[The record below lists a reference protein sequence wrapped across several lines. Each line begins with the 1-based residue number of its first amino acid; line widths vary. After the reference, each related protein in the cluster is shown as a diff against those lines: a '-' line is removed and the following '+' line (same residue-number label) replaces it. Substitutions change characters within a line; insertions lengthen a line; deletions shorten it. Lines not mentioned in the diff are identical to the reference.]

1 MLIASASYAPLAHFY
16 PALCA
21 TLLQGSTHVRP
32 EYQSALNASANLSI
46 HPCLKFLHFPLLL
59 MDPSASLRMTAR
71 GAAEAEASVSLVSV
85 FHPLSFLFVP
95 LLDRAGGDAGADGA
109 GRDVF
114 GDYGIGGDDG
124 AAAYGDAGEDGYA
137 VAYPHVV
144 FYDDVGVF
152 GQGALYGRKV
162 GVAGGASGVDAVV
175 VVGDVTLGAE
185 EDVVSYFHQVGGS
198 HVAPVA
204 EGNIIADDDAG
215 LKGLSAVFVHGLE
228 PKLFTRRE
236 IFAKLHVF
244 QADNA
249 GRWMD
254 IRASADAKAVV

>member
-1 MLIASASYAPLAHFY
+1 MMMVLI
-16 PALCA
+16 
-21 TLLQGSTHVRP
+21 
-32 EYQSALNASANLSI
+32 
-46 HPCLKFLHFPLLL
+46 FLF
-59 MDPSASLRMTAR
+59 M
-71 GAAEAEASVSLVSV
+71 V

-95 LLDRAGGDAGADGA
+95 FLDGAGGDAGADGA

-114 GDYGIGGDDG
+114 GDYGIRSDDG

-144 FYDDVGVF
+144 FYDDIGVF

-175 VVGDVTLGAE
+175 VVGDVALRAE

-228 PKLFTRRE
+228 PKVFAGGE
-236 IFAKLHVF
+236 IFAQCDVF
-244 QADNA
+244 QSHDA
-249 GRWMD
+249 GGGVD
-254 IRASADAKAVV
+254 VGALPDAEAVV